1 MIKFRISFSG
11 ASIFLKVLTLFC
23 GKPCVCKH
31 ATHTNGTNYK
41 KLLMDRVTFLRTLS
55 SRLASQNETK
65 AISFHDDME
74 VEPQMNHISLSK
86 YLTMTKGP
94 PPEMAELQ
102 KIEVPQMVQ
111 LARPKNSRK

>member
-1 MIKFRISFSG
+1 MHSL
-11 ASIFLKVLTLFC
+11 FL
-23 GKPCVCKH
+23 
-31 ATHTNGTNYK
+31 
-41 KLLMDRVTFLRTLS
+41 LS
-55 SRLASQNETK
+55 SHNETK

-94 PPEMAELQ
+94 PPEMSGLQ

-111 LARPKNSRK
+111 LARPKHT

>member
-1 MIKFRISFSG
+1 
-11 ASIFLKVLTLFC
+11 
-23 GKPCVCKH
+23 
-31 ATHTNGTNYK
+31 
-41 KLLMDRVTFLRTLS
+41 
-55 SRLASQNETK
+55 
-65 AISFHDDME
+65 ME

-111 LARPKNSRK
+111 LARPKNSRKCRYFEFYFKMAQLCEKCSTG

>member
-1 MIKFRISFSG
+1 
-11 ASIFLKVLTLFC
+11 
-23 GKPCVCKH
+23 
-31 ATHTNGTNYK
+31 
-41 KLLMDRVTFLRTLS
+41 
-55 SRLASQNETK
+55 
-65 AISFHDDME
+65 ME

-111 LARPKNSRK
+111 LARPKNSPKCRYFEFYFQSGSIMWKM